1 MSEDN
6 KATIMVQR
14 LDSRLEIPVPEPL
27 LFLPHWTLR
36 TRWTG
41 FQRTTKQHS
50 SGLMSLCL
58 VLKLE
63 ALANATIKSVWTE
76 HLKIPDFYP
85 DWPLDIY
92 FYVHFKYLSKLYTQS
107 FLAQFWTMWIYILEN
122 CLDHWLFL
130 IARNYQMRSMF
141 FQLVSFVGLAW
152 PCSFSSFFF
161 DNLSY
166 ICCTVSWL
174 VPIIGLAPHSN
185 KTLFCT
191 SEVFVRQR
199 LGFPLGSWDPGVG
212 LPYYTLYLLTTCQK

>member
-1 MSEDN
+1 MPPS
-6 KATIMVQR
+6 
-14 LDSRLEIPVPEPL
+14 
-27 LFLPHWTLR
+27 
-36 TRWTG
+36 
-41 FQRTTKQHS
+41 
-50 SGLMSLCL
+50 SLCGQSIWKFQTSIQIDL
-58 VLKLE
+58 WIFIFMCISNICQNV
-63 ALANATIKSVWTE
+63 
-76 HLKIPDFYP
+76 
-85 DWPLDIY
+85 
-92 FYVHFKYLSKLYTQS
+92 YTQS
-107 FLAQFWTMWIYILEN
+107 FLAQFWTMWVYILNN

-161 DNLSY
+161 DSLSY

-174 VPIIGLAPHSN
+174 VPIIGIAPHSN

-199 LGFPLGSWDPGVG
+199 LEFPLGSWDPGVG